1 MEWCRSGV
9 DRGWGG
15 VQWDRGVDGRG
26 RGMERVEGKRIGVG
40 GNPKCRVVGYV
51 GGGEQGRLARVERG
65 EWGQTWGVV
74 ENRGRCGFPQGGEE
88 TRVEGNGRLRRVIR
102 AWGGWVGSMGKTG
115 KANVSRTARG

>member
-51 GGGEQGRLARVERG
+51 GGGEQGRLAWVERG
-65 EWGQTWGVV
+65 EWGQDLGS
-74 ENRGRCGFPQGGEE
+74 GGELGQ
-88 TRVEGNGRLRRVIR
+88 VWVPS
-102 AWGGWVGSMGKTG
+102 GW
-115 KANVSRTARG
+115 

>member
-1 MEWCRSGV
+1 M

-51 GGGEQGRLARVERG
+51 GGGEQGRLAWVERG
-65 EWGQTWGVV
+65 E
-74 ENRGRCGFPQGGEE
+74 C
-88 TRVEGNGRLRRVIR
+88 RVESLDKSTYRCIAFAL
-102 AWGGWVGSMGKTG
+102 A
-115 KANVSRTARG
+115 